1 MKKILTLAMMLTAS
15 IASYAQTTDSS
26 DTTAVDQSS
35 TFLEGQQ
42 QLNFARQVY
51 DRAVYVKNISA
62 RINLGITGMGKDIA
76 IDGRLQMR
84 RNQVIRITITPFG
97 LMEVARLEFTPDYV
111 LLIDRMHKEY
121 VKADYADVPFIKA
134 EGITFYTLQSLFW
147 NELFQPGKEKLGD
160 SDLSAFT
167 VAKNDDGTS
176 TLSYDADKMNYQ
188 WTADGN
194 AFIKAADITYCKAS
208 AQQASVNV
216 TYDRFTPLGVKQF
229 PTQENVTFRSKA
241 LSSGSMS
248 LNINMGSIS
257 TDSNWDA
264 NTNVSDRYRQITPE
278 EFLDRLGNL

>member
-1 MKKILTLAMMLTAS
+1 MKKILSLAMMLIAS
-15 IASYAQTTDSS
+15 IASYAQTTESS
-26 DTTAVDQSS
+26 DTTAVDQNPS
-35 TFLEGQQ
+35 FLEGQQ

-51 DRAVYVKNISA
+51 DRAVYVQNISS
-62 RINLGITGMGKDIA
+62 RINLGIYGMGKDIA

-84 RNQVIRITITPFG
+84 RNQVIRITIVPFG

-121 VKADYADVPFIKA
+121 VKASYADVPFIKA

-160 SDLSAFT
+160 SDLIAYSVT
-167 VAKNDDGTS
+167 KNDDGTN
-176 TLSYDADKMNYQ
+176 YINYNADKITYQ
-188 WTADGN
+188 WTADAN

-216 TYDRFTPLGVKQF
+216 TYDNFTPLGVKQF
-229 PTQENVTFRSKA
+229 PTQEYVTFRSKA

-278 EFLDRLGNL
+278 EFLERLSNL